1 MKRFGVAALAGLL
14 AGLLGACGPSTSL
27 SGSVSELFSLD
38 VSRVEIFENAEAL
51 QLNYLANRGVSLDVV
66 VRLGVSL
73 KDVVLKPGAKVSLA
87 GEYEPGHPRATVSH
101 QPGGE
106 PLRLLPRV
114 KRGDLHISSGGAVGE
129 PISGDFSLLFDTDG
143 GDLGQGRTLSGT
155 FTGEAL
161 DAGFGP
167 LN

>member
-1 MKRFGVAALAGLL
+1 MRRLSTALVAGLL
-14 AGLLGACGPSTSL
+14 AGLLAACGPNTSL
-27 SGSVSELFSLD
+27 SGSVSELFSID
-38 VSRVEIFENAEAL
+38 VSHVEIAQNGEAL
-51 QLNYLANRGVSLDVV
+51 QVTYLANHGVSLDVV
-66 VRLGVSL
+66 VRLGLAL

-87 GEYEPGHPRATVSH
+87 GEYEPGHPRTTVSH

-106 PLRLLPRV
+106 PLRLFPPV
-114 KRGDLHISSGGAVGE
+114 KRGDLHISSGGAVGQT
-129 PISGDFSLLFDTDG
+129 ISGDFSLVFDIDG

-155 FTGEAL
+155 FTGEAT